1 MLRRLLL
8 LALALAVSAPLA
20 VVAPLAATE
29 ATTLRMAYDA
39 DPTSL
44 DPHEQLASA
53 TAPAF
58 PSHLRSVA
66 ALPPT
71 PHARAAAATSWEKTD
86 EHTTR
91 FHCTSTRGGCSR
103 PRTWSG
109 PSIA

>member
-1 MLRRLLL
+1 MPSMLRRLFLV
-8 LALALAVSAPLA
+8 AVALAVSASLA
-20 VVAPLAATE
+20 TTE

-44 DPHEQLASA
+44 DPHEQLAST

-109 PSIA
+109 PS